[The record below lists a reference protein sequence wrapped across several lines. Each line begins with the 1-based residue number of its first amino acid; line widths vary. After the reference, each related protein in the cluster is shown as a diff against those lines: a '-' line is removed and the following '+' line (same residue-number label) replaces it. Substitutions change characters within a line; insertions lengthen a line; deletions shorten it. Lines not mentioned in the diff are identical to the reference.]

1 MFQVHVLRWRLGD
14 AEELLQARYSF
25 DVDYLRR
32 LTDGD
37 AETEDH
43 FAQYFGDLIRIKASA
58 RLGSRHAADDIRQET
73 LLRVL
78 RSLRKGS
85 IEHPE
90 RLGAYVNTVCNNV
103 MLEIFRR
110 DKRLTELPPGDIPSG
125 HAGAESGLLAEERRR
140 LVRRALD
147 DLPAKDRELLHRIFL
162 DEQDK
167 DLVCKEF
174 SVSRDYLR
182 VLLHRARTRLRT
194 ALHRGRAAG

>member
-1 MFQVHVLRWRLGD
+1 MLVLRWELSD
-14 AEELLQARYSF
+14 AKGPLQTRFSF

-32 LTDGD
+32 LTEGD

-43 FAQYFGDLIRIKASA
+43 FARYFGDLIRIKANA
-58 RLGSRHAADDIRQET
+58 RLRSGQAADDIRQET

-78 RSLRKGS
+78 RSLRKGA

-103 MLEIFRR
+103 MLEMFRR
-110 DKRLTELPPGDIPSG
+110 DKRLTELPPGDLPSG
-125 HAGAESGLLAEERRR
+125 QAGAESGMLAEERRG
-140 LVRRALD
+140 LVKRALD
-147 DLPAKDRELLHRIFL
+147 DLPAKDRELLQRIFL
-162 DEQDK
+162 DEDDK

-174 SVSRDYLR
+174 SVTRDYLR

-194 ALHRGRAAG
+194 ALYQGRGAAG

>member
-1 MFQVHVLRWRLGD
+1 MQT
-14 AEELLQARYSF
+14 RYSF
-25 DVDYLRR
+25 DADYLRR
-32 LTDGD
+32 LTEGD

-43 FAQYFGDLIRIKASA
+43 FAQYFGELIRIKASA
-58 RLGSRHAADDIRQET
+58 RLRPGQAADDIRQET

-78 RSLRKGS
+78 RSLRAGA

-90 RLGAYVNTVCNNV
+90 RLGAYVNSVCSNV
-103 MLEIFRR
+103 ILEMFRR

-125 HAGAESGLLAEERRR
+125 HAGAESGMLTEERRR

-147 DLPAKDRELLHRIFL
+147 DLSAKDRQLLQRIFL
-162 DEQDK
+162 EENDK

-194 ALHRGRAAG
+194 ALSQGRGAG

>member
-1 MFQVHVLRWRLGD
+1 
-14 AEELLQARYSF
+14 
-25 DVDYLRR
+25 
-32 LTDGD
+32 
-37 AETEDH
+37 
-43 FAQYFGDLIRIKASA
+43 
-58 RLGSRHAADDIRQET
+58 
-73 LLRVL
+73 
-78 RSLRKGS
+78 
-85 IEHPE
+85 
-90 RLGAYVNTVCNNV
+90 

-125 HAGAESGLLAEERRR
+125 HAGAESGLLAEERRG